1 MLAPH
6 RPSTFVNENAP
17 HPGAPMNQGARKQ
30 GLQAKQG
37 LNGAPISPRTLAAG
51 LIHSLA
57 CTHRRARPRSELLDF
72 AGLSYYQPTP
82 TPVQAA
88 ARSET

>member
-1 MLAPH
+1 M
-6 RPSTFVNENAP
+6 TFVNENAP

-51 LIHSLA
+51 LIH
-57 CTHRRARPRSELLDF
+57 
-72 AGLSYYQPTP
+72 
-82 TPVQAA
+82 
-88 ARSET
+88 

>member
-1 MLAPH
+1 MH
-6 RPSTFVNENAP
+6 NI
-17 HPGAPMNQGARKQ
+17 RK

-51 LIHSLA
+51 LIHST
-57 CTHRRARPRSELLDF
+57 CVHTPEWRARPRSEWLDF